1 MTRGRLVR
9 ALAPMVALA
18 TIAAACGGS
27 DDDAADAPAP
37 ATEDAGDAGDS
48 GAEADSGD
56 DGADDAAASDSG
68 DDAGSDAAADDAASG
83 PSGHLKISVA
93 TFPNSLL
100 PPNAAERNA
109 INVMQQIFDG
119 LTHVT
124 PDGEI
129 APALAESWTISDDG
143 LVYTFQLRDGATFH
157 DGTSLDCQDVIDTYT
172 IARDPVNA
180 YAYVYET
187 AEPSCGSSDLE
198 LLLTTEAP
206 DPLLLRRLMEIGI
219 TSSEQAAQGL
229 AAWEE
234 QMIGAGPFKVVEWV
248 KGERIELAA
257 HDGYWDPQFPKVA
270 QVTVFPMEEESTRI
284 AAVQTGELDIAN
296 RLSADQAQVLN
307 TTDGVSL
314 LAYPTDRVYYIAF
327 NNLTSGIGQPTED
340 VKVRQAMNMAVDRE
354 AIIDALFAG
363 NAQLS
368 NGLITNGNLGW
379 DDTVGY
385 YDYDPDAA
393 KALLA
398 EAGYA
403 DGFEIGMACPNGA
416 YTNFEQV
423 CQAVAGYLADVG
435 ITMAN
440 GGIEFMESGQ
450 YWELEAEKQLPP
462 LFGDAW
468 STNLGEA
475 VNRLQGAVLADA
487 SYAAWAEPT
496 ITELVDTI
504 ATTVDTDE
512 RAALYGELHR
522 YMFENPPFIYLY
534 EPQTFEGVNE
544 RVSGYR
550 PNAAETYHLKYV
562 SVSE

>member
-1 MTRGRLVR
+1 
-9 ALAPMVALA
+9 MVALA

-37 ATEDAGDAGDS
+37 AAAEDAGDAGDS

-56 DGADDAAASDSG
+56 DGATDDAAADSG

-83 PSGHLKISVA
+83 PSGHLKISVS
-93 TFPNSLL
+93 TFPNSLI

-129 APALAESWTISDDG
+129 VPALAESWTISDDG
-143 LVYTFQLRDGATFH
+143 LVYTFQLRDGVTFH

-180 YAYVYET
+180 YAYTYET
-187 AEPSCGSSDLE
+187 AEPSCGATDLE
-198 LLLTTEAP
+198 LILTTEEP
-206 DPLLLRRLMEIGI
+206 DPLLLRRLMEVGI

-257 HDGYWDPQFPKVA
+257 HEGYWDSQFPKVA
-270 QVTVFPMEEESTRI
+270 QVTVYPMEEESTRI

-307 TTDGVSL
+307 STDGVSL
-314 LAYPTDRVYYIAF
+314 LIYPTDRVYYIAF
-327 NNLTSGIGQPTED
+327 NNLTSGIGEPTED
-340 VKVRQAMNMAVDRE
+340 VKVRQAMNMAVDRQ
-354 AIIDALFAG
+354 AIIDALLAG

-385 YDYDPDAA
+385 YDYDPDGAR
-393 KALLA
+393 ALLA
-398 EAGYA
+398 EAGYP

-423 CQAVAGYLADVG
+423 CQAVEGYLADVG

-496 ITELVDTI
+496 ITDLVNTI

-534 EPQTFEGVNE
+534 EPQTFEGVSD